1 MTKVILSKTH
11 ENSVEIRQSRL
22 KRDWMDKTHNKH
34 AYQCT
39 PVTTANV
46 SGWEMILP
54 EELVVIWDGGPTP
67 ARIISGGVHNGFHF
81 AHSNIHGMI
90 SIATGWAINTE
101 EGYSLWTTGSPN
113 YYVDGASP
121 MTASVPSSWWP
132 DEVQTN
138 WVIHKV
144 NEPVIFPKGSPFL
157 FFTIY
162 PTDLLPS
169 VEFEIVNRWEDKEL
183 SESRKKYNDHK
194 IKNSQEKPWTW
205 VKGIKTGLDVDGNR
219 IGPTFKGLPK
229 LAQLNNNLGEEDNND
244 ELY

>member
-1 MTKVILSKTH
+1 MTKVTLSRTH
-11 ENSVEIRQSRL
+11 NNSVEIRQSRL
-22 KRDWMDKTHNKH
+22 KRDWMDQTHNKH

-54 EELVVIWDGGPTP
+54 EELVVIWDGGPSP
-67 ARIISGGVHNGFHF
+67 ARIVSGGVHNGFHF

-121 MTASVPSSWWP
+121 MTASIPSSWWP

-144 NEPVIFPKGSPFL
+144 NEPVVFPKGSPFL
-157 FFTIY
+157 FFNIY
-162 PTDLLPS
+162 PTELLPS
-169 VEFEIVNRWEDKEL
+169 VEFEVLNRWENREL
-183 SESRKKYNDHK
+183 EESRRKYNELK
-194 IKNSQEKPWTW
+194 MKNSQEKPWTW
-205 VKGIKTGLDVDGNR
+205 VKGIKTGLDADG
-219 IGPTFKGLPK
+219 KK
-229 LAQLNNNLGEEDNND
+229 
-244 ELY
+244 

>member
-1 MTKVILSKTH
+1 MTKVTLSRTH
-11 ENSVEIRQSRL
+11 NNSVEIRQSRL
-22 KRDWMDKTHNKH
+22 KRDWMDQTHNKH

-54 EELVVIWDGGPTP
+54 EELVVIWDGGPSP
-67 ARIISGGVHNGFHF
+67 AQIISGGVHNGFHF

-121 MTASVPSSWWP
+121 MTASIPSSWWP

-144 NEPVIFPKGSPFL
+144 NEPVVFPKGSPFL

-169 VEFEIVNRWEDKEL
+169 VEFEVLNQWDNKEL
-183 SESRKKYNDHK
+183 LESRRKYNEFK
-194 IKNSQEKPWTW
+194 MKNSQEKPWTW
-205 VKGIKTGLDVDGNR
+205 VKGIKTGLDADNNR
-219 IGPTFKGLPK
+219 IGPGIKGLPK
-229 LAQLNNNLGEEDNND
+229 LAQLDTVGEENSND

>member
-1 MTKVILSKTH
+1 MTKVTLSRIH
-11 ENSVEIRQSRL
+11 NNSVQIKQSRL

-54 EELVVIWDGGPTP
+54 EELVVIWDGGPSP
-67 ARIISGGVHNGFHF
+67 ARIISGGVHNDFHF

-90 SIATGWAINTE
+90 SFYTGWAINTE

-113 YYVDGASP
+113 YYVDGASS
-121 MTASVPSSWWP
+121 MTATIPSSWWP

-144 NEPVIFPKGSPFL
+144 NEPVVFPKGSPFL

-169 VEFEIVNRWEDKEL
+169 VEFEVVNRWDNKEL
-183 SESRKKYNDHK
+183 EESRIKYYDLK
-194 IKNSQEKPWTW
+194 TQTSKDKPWTW
-205 VKGIKTGLDVDGNR
+205 IKGIKTGLDADGNR
-219 IGPTFKGLPK
+219 IGPGVKGMLK
-229 LAQLNNNLGEEDNND
+229 LAELDNKLGENND
-244 ELY
+244 NELR

>member
-1 MTKVILSKTH
+1 MTKVTLSRTH
-11 ENSVEIRQSRL
+11 NNPVEIKQSRL
-22 KRDWMDKTHNKH
+22 KRDWMDNTYNKH

-54 EELVVIWDGGPTP
+54 EELVVIWDGGPSP
-67 ARIISGGVHNGFHF
+67 ARIISGGVHNGFQF

-121 MTASVPSSWWP
+121 MTASIPSSWWP

-144 NEPVIFPKGSPFL
+144 NEPVTFPKGSPFL

-169 VEFEIVNRWEDKEL
+169 VEFEVINRWDDKDLE
-183 SESRKKYNDHK
+183 ESRRKYNDLK
-194 IKNSQEKPWTW
+194 MKNSQEKPWTW
-205 VKGIKTGLDVDGNR
+205 VKGIKTGVDADGKK
-219 IGPTFKGLPK
+219 IGPVTKGILK
-229 LAQLNNNLGEEDNND
+229 LNELDNAVGGNDYD
-244 ELY
+244 ELQ

>member
-1 MTKVILSKTH
+1 MTKVILSRTH
-11 ENSVEIRQSRL
+11 NNSVEIRQSRL
-22 KRDWMDKTHNKH
+22 KRDWMDNTYNKH

-54 EELVVIWDGGPTP
+54 EELVVIWDGGASP
-67 ARIISGGVHNGFHF
+67 ARIVSGGVHNGFNF

-121 MTASVPSSWWP
+121 MTASIPSSWWP

-144 NEPVIFPKGSPFL
+144 NEPVVFPKGSPFL

-169 VEFEIVNRWEDKEL
+169 VEFEVVNRWDNKEL
-183 SESRKKYNDHK
+183 EESRRKYNDLK
-194 IKNSQEKPWTW
+194 MQNSKDKPWTW
-205 VKGIKTGLDVDGNR
+205 VKGIKTGLDADGNK
-219 IGPTFKGLPK
+219 IGPGLKGMLK
-229 LAQLNNNLGEEDNND
+229 LAELDDKPGENND
-244 ELY
+244 NELR